1 MQIFG
6 RKKIDGYRYVMEQQV
21 STQMMDQM
29 AGFFADKLFALLW
42 HIGNKTLHASIIIAA
57 EIDILTSN
65 AICPMNTTFSL
76 HCASAAF
83 SP

>member
-29 AGFFADKLFALLW
+29 AGFFSDKLFAS
-42 HIGNKTLHASIIIAA
+42 TLAHRK
-57 EIDILTSN
+57 
-65 AICPMNTTFSL
+65 
-76 HCASAAF
+76 
-83 SP
+83 